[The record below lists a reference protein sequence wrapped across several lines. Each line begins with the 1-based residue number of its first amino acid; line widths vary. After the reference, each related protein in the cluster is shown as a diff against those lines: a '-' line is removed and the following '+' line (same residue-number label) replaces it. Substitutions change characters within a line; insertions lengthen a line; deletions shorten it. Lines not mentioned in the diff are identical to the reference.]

1 MWITLE
7 QSWVGLLS
15 EMEGMASP
23 IYKINLE
30 KSKFGT
36 NLEAGPITIYIYI
49 YIYFSFFK

>member
-1 MWITLE
+1 MWKTLE

-36 NLEAGPITIYIYI
+36 NLEAGPIT
-49 YIYFSFFK
+49 YFFFK

>member
-1 MWITLE
+1 MAVRVWITLE

-36 NLEAGPITIYIYI
+36 NLEAGPNHL
-49 YIYFSFFK
+49 FFFK